1 MERINEEKEE
11 FDKTLF
17 GKKYMCH
24 IILFI
29 IILMIHII
37 IIMKIY
43 WKYIILFI
51 FYFFCFFPVL
61 YLLIALISFIILTKN
76 YSKFYID
83 ILKKITNSFLII
95 SICVGIIL
103 STLIIINTVY
113 LRKDYKECPFNI
125 APSDFKSTFEE
136 FLIEEQQK
144 SKCIER
150 RCLLSEN
157 NEEYQYQ
164 YKYLCNYNPEEEFNE
179 ILNYQHKR
187 TYNGT
192 EIKVNKLL
200 KCSLLEPN
208 YRNIYFSDEIF
219 YNYLDICYFLADFYY
234 CDRFEKPNDYDN
246 IFNKEC
252 PNSNY
257 LIYMYLLCIFIIV
270 FDFFLSI
277 IPWITEKRYYNSLNV
292 NNEEDKKS
300 EEDKK
305 EKEKG
310 KEKYKKEKDKKKEE
324 EKKLEEEEKN
334 KKSEEDE
341 KEKEKYEE
349 KKSEEEE
356 NDKKYQTNYSKAS
369 TKGGTNFKN
378 KYQSNN
384 NFIVED
390 EEGNGKNNNKKNQDK
405 EDNKK
410 NENDDLK
417 KSIEMNVI
425 KYNL

>member
-1 MERINEEKEE
+1 MERINEEKDE
-11 FDKTLF
+11 FDKALF

-136 FLIEEQQK
+136 FLIEEQPK

-300 EEDKK
+300 EE
-305 EKEKG
+305 
-310 KEKYKKEKDKKKEE
+310 KEKYKKEK
-324 EKKLEEEEKN
+324 EKKSK
-334 KKSEEDE
+334 
-341 KEKEKYEE
+341 EE
-349 KKSEEEE
+349 KKSEEHKN
-356 NDKKYQTNYSKAS
+356 NDKNNDKNNQYPTKFSKGTVSTES
-369 TKGGTNFKN
+369 TKRETILKLRSTCADVKN
-378 KYQSNN
+378 KGEMDGNLI
-384 NFIVED
+384 FED
-390 EEGNGKNNNKKNQDK
+390 KEGNGKNNNQENQDEEDIK
-405 EDNKK
+405 EDKK
-410 NENDDLK
+410 KENDLK
-417 KSIEMNVI
+417 NSENIEMKVI
-425 KYNL
+425 KYNP